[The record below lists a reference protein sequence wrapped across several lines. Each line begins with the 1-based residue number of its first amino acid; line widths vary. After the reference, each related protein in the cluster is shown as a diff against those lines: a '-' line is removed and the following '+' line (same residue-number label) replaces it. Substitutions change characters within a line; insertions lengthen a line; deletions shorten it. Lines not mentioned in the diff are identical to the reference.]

1 MNDSFLNS
9 ANAPYVAELFFKYKD
24 DPSTVDKSWGNF
36 FSNLKDDEL
45 SILGDLVDQNGKKDL
60 QM

>member
-24 DPSTVDKSWGNF
+24 DPSTVDKSCPGPRGYRGQVRGCGF
-36 FSNLKDDEL
+36 R
-45 SILGDLVDQNGKKDL
+45 
-60 QM
+60 